1 MNRIAMSSAAAALLR
16 ALTERA
22 HVARDRTL
30 LTDAESVDWR
40 SLTFTDERH
49 VSADRRILSHP
60 FALPAAQSGQKQDD
74 ERCRARL
81 GQEG

>member
-49 VSADRRILSHP
+49 VSADRRRRL
-60 FALPAAQSGQKQDD
+60 AK
-74 ERCRARL
+74 RAPQFGKRVRQGLRRIGRGGWRSL
-81 GQEG
+81 G